1 VRVKHGTACYNETMS
16 SDQHYSMVIEW
27 SDADQAFLVMLPEW
41 SDCIT
46 GGPAITHRKTYE
58 VAARRGKQAL
68 EALIASATSHGEDL
82 PPARVHAVT
91 V

>member
-1 VRVKHGTACYNETMS
+1 MS

-41 SDCIT
+41 SDCII
-46 GGPAITHRKTYE
+46 GGPAVTHGETYE
-58 VAARRGKQAL
+58 AAVRRGQQAL
-68 EALIASATSHGEDL
+68 EALIASATGHGEEL
-82 PPARVHAVT
+82 PPARVHTAT